1 MAQVY
6 TGRYHLNIKK
16 LHEKYGPI
24 VRIGP
29 NLLDL
34 DYPELN
40 KVLYNTDGKWKKV
53 RRRVPKTD
61 GPDRSANP

>member
-6 TGRYHLNIKK
+6 TGRYHLIIKK
-16 LHEKYGPI
+16 LHEEYGPI

-40 KVLYNTDGKWKKV
+40 KVIYTTDGKWKKV
-53 RRRVPKTD
+53 RR
-61 GPDRSANP
+61 GPESLHAGTVS